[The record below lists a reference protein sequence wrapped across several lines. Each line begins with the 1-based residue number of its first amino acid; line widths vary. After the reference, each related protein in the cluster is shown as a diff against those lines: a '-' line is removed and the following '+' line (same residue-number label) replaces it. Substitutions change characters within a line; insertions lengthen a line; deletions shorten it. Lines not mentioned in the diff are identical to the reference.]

1 MQLTILTLNL
11 AGYKDWAIRQP
22 EVIKVLNQAN
32 ADIVL
37 LQEVRYDPS
46 ISLLTQANY
55 INSLL
60 NTPYGHCV
68 SDVSRFYAPSVGEP
82 YREGLAILS
91 KLPLYN
97 PETLALA
104 KAPDDKHTRM
114 IQNVDVDINGT
125 TLGLTNVH
133 FSNNQYSASQLEEA
147 LGILSNRSKANII
160 AGDFNIFDINAHRAS
175 FDDKYGVSTDV
186 TPYISFPTENAT
198 LDYILL
204 PKAFHFASI
213 KTLEGASDHNGVLAV
228 VNVEKSPS
236 R

>member
-11 AGYKDWAIRQP
+11 AGYKDWAMRQP
-22 EVIKVLNQAN
+22 EIIKALNQAN
-32 ADIVL
+32 ADTVF

-46 ISLLTQANY
+46 ISPLTQANY

-60 NTPYGHCV
+60 DTPYAHSV

-82 YREGLAILS
+82 YREGLAVLS

-104 KAPDDKHTRM
+104 KAPDDKHMRM
-114 IQNVDVDINGT
+114 IQNVDVDINGA

-133 FSNNQYSASQLEEA
+133 FSNNQYSTSQLEEV
-147 LGILSNRSKANII
+147 LGILSNRNRANII
-160 AGDFNIFDINAHRAS
+160 AGDFNIFDINTQRAS
-175 FDDKYGVSTDV
+175 FDNKYSVSTD
-186 TPYISFPTENAT
+186 TTSYISFPTENAT

-204 PKAFHFASI
+204 PKAFHFVSV
-213 KTLEGASDHNGVLAV
+213 KTLESISDHAGVLAV
-228 VNVEKSPS
+228 IDV
-236 R
+236 

>member
-11 AGYKDWAIRQP
+11 AGYKDWAVRQP
-22 EVIKVLNQAN
+22 KVIKALNQAN

-46 ISLLTQANY
+46 ISPLTQANY

-60 NTPYGHCV
+60 DTPYAHSV

-82 YREGLAILS
+82 YREGLAVLS
-91 KLPLYN
+91 KLPLYS

-104 KAPDDKHTRM
+104 KAPDDKHARI
-114 IQNVDVDINGT
+114 IQNVDVDINGM

-133 FSNNQYSASQLEEA
+133 FSNNQYSASQLEET
-147 LGILSNRSKANII
+147 LNILSNRNRATII
-160 AGDFNIFDINAHRAS
+160 AGDFNIFDISAQRAG
-175 FDDKYGVSTDV
+175 FDDKYSVSTD
-186 TPYISFPTENAT
+186 TTLYISFPTENAT

-204 PKAFHFASI
+204 PKAFHFVSI
-213 KTLEGASDHNGVLAV
+213 KTLESISDHNGVLAA
-228 VNVEKSPS
+228 VEI
-236 R
+236 

>member
-11 AGYKDWAIRQP
+11 AGYKDWAVRQP
-22 EVIKVLNQAN
+22 EVIEALNQAN

-37 LQEVRYDPS
+37 LQEVKYDPS
-46 ISLLTQANY
+46 ISPLTQANY
-55 INSLL
+55 VNSLL
-60 NTPYGHCV
+60 DTPYAHSV

-91 KLPLYN
+91 KFPLCN

-114 IQNVDVDINGT
+114 IQNVDVDMDGT
-125 TLGLTNVH
+125 ILGLTNVH

-147 LGILSNRSKANII
+147 LSILSNRDTVSII
-160 AGDFNIFDINAHRAS
+160 AGDFNILDINTQRAS
-175 FDDKYGVSTDV
+175 FDDQYSISTDTTSYV
-186 TPYISFPTENAT
+186 SFPIENAT

-204 PKAFHFASI
+204 PKVLHFVSI
-213 KTLEGASDHNGVLAV
+213 KTLEGISDHNGVLAV
-228 VNVEKSPS
+228 VEV
-236 R
+236 